1 MSENLR
7 WSHSAPAVLRFYLE
21 ALVTSPIPAPEK
33 SAARPSWPDALG
45 RLGADWWSVIVSG
58 VVVALAVFD
67 ALPKI
72 PW

>member
-1 MSENLR
+1 MN
-7 WSHSAPAVLRFYLE
+7 
-21 ALVTSPIPAPEK
+21 SPTPPPP
-33 SAARPSWPDALG
+33 AARSSRLDALG

-58 VVVALAVFD
+58 VVVVLAVLG